1 MSRLVVGDRV
11 TPDLD
16 GVAREKILNDLERVL
31 ASTQFHSSRK
41 CTRFLRHIVECTLD
55 QQLDRLKE
63 RTIGVDVFE
72 RDALYDTNQDP
83 VVRGT
88 AGEVRKRLA
97 QYYLASVQP
106 DEVRFSLPA
115 GSYVPEINV
124 SPLPLASLPSAA
136 QRPVFSPVPNS
147 AAPAGVRRPSWRGAL
162 PVLAVLAV
170 SAVVAIS
177 LLYRPVAPLT
187 QFWDPV
193 LAGKR
198 PILVCIGQP
207 KEYTFRPE
215 TANALD
221 SWFSR
226 QMNDSPA
233 EVPFSNVPIGQIL
246 PLWQNSVSLADAQS
260 FARMYSLFAR
270 RSVQADLRGD
280 RSVSLS
286 DLRERSSVMVGAFN
300 NQWTLNLQ
308 GELRFYFE
316 NDSRNHSQLIRD
328 RLNPTQTRG
337 LIEPWPPS
345 SSIKTD
351 YALVTRF
358 HSHTT
363 EQMILMV
370 GGIAQYGTEAAAE
383 FVTNPS
389 YFSEAL
395 KNAPPD
401 WRNKNMQI
409 LLSTRVLSQT
419 GGPPRVLATYFW

>member
-1 MSRLVVGDRV
+1 MSRLVAGDRV
-11 TPDLD
+11 APELG
-16 GVAREKILNDLERVL
+16 GVARERVLNDLERVL

-83 VVRGT
+83 IVRGT

-115 GSYVPEINV
+115 GSYVPEIQV
-124 SPLPLASLPSAA
+124 SPVASAPALTH
-136 QRPVFSPVPNS
+136 QPVFSPVPDK
-147 AAPAGVRRPSWRGAL
+147 AVRRGAL
-162 PVLAVLAV
+162 ALFAVLAV
-170 SAVVAIS
+170 VSIVAIS
-177 LLYRPVAPLT
+177 LLYRPAAPLA

-193 LAGKR
+193 LSGKR

-233 EVPFSNVPIGQIL
+233 EAPFSSVPIGQIL

-270 RSVQADLRGD
+270 RGVQADLRGD

-308 GELRFYFE
+308 GDLRFYFE
-316 NDSRNHSQLIRD
+316 NDSRHHSQVIRD
-328 RLNPTQTRG
+328 RLNPTESRG

-351 YALVTRF
+351 YALVSRF
-358 HSHTT
+358 RSRTT

-389 YFSEAL
+389 YFSQAL

-401 WRNKNMQI
+401 WRKKNVQI

-419 GGPPRVLATYFW
+419 GGPPTVLATYFW

>member
-1 MSRLVVGDRV
+1 MSRLVAGDRV
-11 TPDLD
+11 APELG
-16 GVAREKILNDLERVL
+16 GVAREKVLNDLERVL
-31 ASTQFHSSRK
+31 ASAQFHSSRK
-41 CTRFLRHIVECTLD
+41 CTRFLRHIVECSLD

-83 VVRGT
+83 IVRGT

-124 SPLPLASLPSAA
+124 SPAPLASLPVLSH
-136 QRPVFSPVPNS
+136 QPVFSPVS
-147 AAPAGVRRPSWRGAL
+147 EKVAWRGVL

-170 SAVVAIS
+170 LTVVAIS
-177 LLYRPVAPLT
+177 LLYRPAAPLA

-233 EVPFSNVPIGQIL
+233 EAPFSSVPIGQIL

-260 FARMYSLFAR
+260 FARMYSLFAHR
-270 RSVQADLRGD
+270 GVQADLRGD

-308 GELRFYFE
+308 GDLRFYFE
-316 NDSRNHSQLIRD
+316 NDSRNHSQVIRD
-328 RLNPTQTRG
+328 RLNPTQSRG

-351 YALVTRF
+351 YALVSRF
-358 HSHTT
+358 RSHTT

-383 FVTNPS
+383 FVTTPS

-395 KNAPPD
+395 KNAPPN
-401 WRNKNMQI
+401 WRKKNMQI

-419 GGPPRVLATYFW
+419 GGPPTVLATYFW

>member
-11 TPDLD
+11 APELG

-83 VVRGT
+83 IVRGT

-97 QYYLASVQP
+97 QYYIASIQH

-115 GSYVPEINV
+115 GSYVPEIQL
-124 SPLPLASLPSAA
+124 SPPPPAPPL
-136 QRPVFSPVPNS
+136 PVFSP
-147 AAPAGVRRPSWRGAL
+147 APLAVRHHRRIPVWPISLAILAILAVASISLFRRPAS
-162 PVLAVLAV
+162 PLAE
-170 SAVVAIS
+170 
-177 LLYRPVAPLT
+177 
-187 QFWDPV
+187 FWDPV

-221 SWFSR
+221 SWFSH
-226 QMNDSPA
+226 QMNDSPVDA
-233 EVPFSNVPIGQIL
+233 PFSSVAIGQIL

-270 RSVQADLRGD
+270 RGVQADLRGD

-308 GELRFYFE
+308 GDLRFYFE
-316 NDSRNHSQLIRD
+316 NDSHNHSQVIRD
-328 RLNPTQTRG
+328 RLNPTQSRG

-351 YALVTRF
+351 YALVSRF
-358 HSHTT
+358 RSRTT

-401 WRNKNMQI
+401 WRKKNMQI

-419 GGPPRVLATYFW
+419 GGPPTVLASYFW

>member
-1 MSRLVVGDRV
+1 
-11 TPDLD
+11 
-16 GVAREKILNDLERVL
+16 
-31 ASTQFHSSRK
+31 
-41 CTRFLRHIVECTLD
+41 LRHVVECTLD

-83 VVRGT
+83 IVRGT

-97 QYYLASVQP
+97 QYYLASVEP

-115 GSYVPEINV
+115 GSYVPEIHV
-124 SPLPLASLPSAA
+124 SPLPLPSPPALA
-136 QRPVFSPVPNS
+136 HQPVFSPVPKK
-147 AAPAGVRRPSWRGAL
+147 AVRRGVL
-162 PVLAVLAV
+162 PVFAVLAVLMA
-170 SAVVAIS
+170 VAIS
-177 LLYRPVAPLT
+177 LLYRPVAPLA

-207 KEYTFRPE
+207 KEYTFRSE

-233 EVPFSNVPIGQIL
+233 EAPFPSVPIGQIL

-260 FARMYSLFAR
+260 FARMYSLFAHR
-270 RSVQADLRGD
+270 GVQADLRGD

-308 GELRFYFE
+308 GDLRFYFE
-316 NDSRNHSQLIRD
+316 NDSRNHSQVIRD
-328 RLNPTQTRG
+328 RLNPTESRG

-351 YALVTRF
+351 YALVSRF
-358 HSHTT
+358 RSRTT

-389 YFSEAL
+389 YFSQAL
-395 KNAPPD
+395 KNAPAD
-401 WRNKNMQI
+401 WRKKNIQI

-419 GGPPRVLATYFW
+419 GGPPTVLAAYFW

>member
-1 MSRLVVGDRV
+1 MSRLVVGDRLV
-11 TPDLD
+11 PELG

-63 RTIGVDVFE
+63 RTIGIDVFE

-83 VVRGT
+83 IVRGT

-97 QYYLASVQP
+97 QYYIASIQH

-115 GSYVPEINV
+115 GSYVPEIQL
-124 SPLPLASLPSAA
+124 SPPLSA
-136 QRPVFSPVPNS
+136 P
-147 AAPAGVRRPSWRGAL
+147 AL
-162 PVLAVLAV
+162 PVFPPTPEAARHHRRFLAWPISLAILALLAVA
-170 SAVVAIS
+170 AIS
-177 LLYRPVAPLT
+177 LSRRPASPLAE
-187 QFWDPV
+187 FWDPV

-221 SWFSR
+221 SWFSH
-226 QMNDSPA
+226 QLNDSPIEA
-233 EVPFSNVPIGQIL
+233 PFSSVPIGQIL

-270 RSVQADLRGD
+270 RGVQADLRGD
-280 RSVSLS
+280 RTVSLS

-308 GELRFYFE
+308 GDLRFYFE
-316 NDSRNHSQLIRD
+316 NDSRHHSQVIRD
-328 RLNPTQTRG
+328 RLNPTQSRG

-351 YALVTRF
+351 YALVSRF
-358 HSHTT
+358 RSRTT

-401 WRNKNMQI
+401 WRKKNMQI

-419 GGPPRVLATYFW
+419 GGPPTVLASYFW

>member
-11 TPDLD
+11 APEFHGL
-16 GVAREKILNDLERVL
+16 AREKILNDLERVL

-55 QQLDRLKE
+55 QQLNRLKE

-115 GSYVPEINV
+115 GSYVPEIHV
-124 SPLPLASLPSAA
+124 SPPPVVALPAVSR
-136 QRPVFSPVPNS
+136 QPVFSP
-147 AAPAGVRRPSWRGAL
+147 APEKVVRRRVL
-162 PVLAVLAV
+162 PVLVVLAV
-170 SAVVAIS
+170 STVVAIS
-177 LLYRPVAPLT
+177 LLYRPVAPLA

-226 QMNDSPA
+226 QMNDTPVEA
-233 EVPFSNVPIGQIL
+233 PFASVPIGQIL

-270 RSVQADLRGD
+270 RSIQADLRGD

-300 NQWTLNLQ
+300 NQWTLSLQ
-308 GELRFYFE
+308 SDLRFYFE
-316 NDSRNHSQLIRD
+316 NDSRHHAQVIRD
-328 RLNPTQTRG
+328 RLNPTQSRG

-351 YALVTRF
+351 YALVSRF
-358 HSHTT
+358 RSRTT

-395 KNAPPD
+395 KHAPPD
-401 WRNKNMQI
+401 WRKKNMQI

-419 GGPPRVLATYFW
+419 GGPPTVLATYFW

>member
-1 MSRLVVGDRV
+1 LG
-11 TPDLD
+11 
-16 GVAREKILNDLERVL
+16 GVAREKVLNDLERVL

-83 VVRGT
+83 IVRGT

-106 DEVRFSLPA
+106 EEVRFSLPA
-115 GSYVPEINV
+115 GSYVPEIHL
-124 SPLPLASLPSAA
+124 SPPPSAPA
-136 QRPVFSPVPNS
+136 LPVFSPAPE
-147 AAPAGVRRPSWRGAL
+147 AARHHRRFPVWPVSLAILAILAVASISLFRRPAS
-162 PVLAVLAV
+162 PLAE
-170 SAVVAIS
+170 
-177 LLYRPVAPLT
+177 
-187 QFWDPV
+187 FWDPV

-233 EVPFSNVPIGQIL
+233 EAPFSSVAIDQIL

-270 RSVQADLRGD
+270 RGVQADLRGD

-308 GELRFYFE
+308 GDLRFYFE
-316 NDSRNHSQLIRD
+316 NDSRHHAQVIRD
-328 RLNPTQTRG
+328 RLNPTQSRG

-351 YALVTRF
+351 YALVSRF
-358 HSHTT
+358 RSRTT

-395 KNAPPD
+395 KNAPAD
-401 WRNKNMQI
+401 WRKKNMQI

-419 GGPPRVLATYFW
+419 GGPPTVLATYFW

>member
-1 MSRLVVGDRV
+1 LG
-11 TPDLD
+11 
-16 GVAREKILNDLERVL
+16 GVDREKILNDLERVL
-31 ASTQFHSSRK
+31 ASAQFHSSRK
-41 CTRFLRHIVECTLD
+41 CTRFLRHVVECTLD

-83 VVRGT
+83 IVRGT

-115 GSYVPEINV
+115 GSYVPEIHV
-124 SPLPLASLPSAA
+124 SPLPLASAPALAH
-136 QRPVFSPVPNS
+136 QTVFSPVPDR
-147 AAPAGVRRPSWRGAL
+147 AARRGAL
-162 PVLAVLAV
+162 PVLALLAV
-170 SAVVAIS
+170 LTVVAIS
-177 LLYRPVAPLT
+177 LLYRPAPTPLA

-207 KEYTFRPE
+207 KEYTFRSE
-215 TANALD
+215 TAHALD

-233 EVPFSNVPIGQIL
+233 EAPFSSVPIGQIL

-260 FARMYSLFAR
+260 FARMYSLFAHR
-270 RSVQADLRGD
+270 GVLADLRGD

-308 GELRFYFE
+308 GDLRFYFE
-316 NDSRNHSQLIRD
+316 NDSSNHSQVIRD
-328 RLNPTQTRG
+328 RLNPTQSRG

-351 YALVTRF
+351 YALVSRF
-358 HSHTT
+358 RSRTT

-383 FVTNPS
+383 FVTTPS

-401 WRNKNMQI
+401 WRKKNMQI

-419 GGPPRVLATYFW
+419 GGPPTVLATYFW

>member
-1 MSRLVVGDRV
+1 
-11 TPDLD
+11 
-16 GVAREKILNDLERVL
+16 VL
-31 ASTQFHSSRK
+31 ASAQFHSSRK
-41 CTRFLRHIVECTLD
+41 CTRFLRHVVECALD

-83 VVRGT
+83 IVRGT

-115 GSYVPEINV
+115 GSYVPEIHV
-124 SPLPLASLPSAA
+124 SPLPLPSPPALA
-136 QRPVFSPVPNS
+136 HQPVFSPVPEK
-147 AAPAGVRRPSWRGAL
+147 AVRRGVL

-170 SAVVAIS
+170 LMAVAVS
-177 LLYRPVAPLT
+177 LLYRPAAPLA

-207 KEYTFRPE
+207 KEYTFRSE

-233 EVPFSNVPIGQIL
+233 EAPFPSVPIGQIL

-260 FARMYSLFAR
+260 FARMYSLFAHR
-270 RSVQADLRGD
+270 GVQADLRGD

-308 GELRFYFE
+308 GDLRFYFE
-316 NDSRNHSQLIRD
+316 NDSRNHSQVIRD
-328 RLNPTQTRG
+328 RVNPTESRG

-351 YALVTRF
+351 YALVSRF
-358 HSHTT
+358 RSRTT

-389 YFSEAL
+389 YFSQAL
-395 KNAPPD
+395 KNAPAD
-401 WRNKNMQI
+401 WRKKNIQI

-419 GGPPRVLATYFW
+419 GGPPTVLAAYFW

>member
-1 MSRLVVGDRV
+1 MSRLVAGDRLA
-11 TPDLD
+11 PGLS

-31 ASTQFHSSRK
+31 ASAQFHSSRK
-41 CTRFLRHIVECTLD
+41 CTRFLRHVVECALD

-83 VVRGT
+83 IVRGT

-115 GSYVPEINV
+115 GSYVPEIHV
-124 SPLPLASLPSAA
+124 SPLPLPSPPALA
-136 QRPVFSPVPNS
+136 HQPVFSPVPEK
-147 AAPAGVRRPSWRGAL
+147 AVRRGVL

-170 SAVVAIS
+170 LMAVAVS
-177 LLYRPVAPLT
+177 LLYRPAAPLA

-207 KEYTFRPE
+207 KEYTFRSE

-233 EVPFSNVPIGQIL
+233 EAPFPSVPIGQIL

-260 FARMYSLFAR
+260 FARMYSLFAHR
-270 RSVQADLRGD
+270 GVQADLRGD

-308 GELRFYFE
+308 GDLRFYFE
-316 NDSRNHSQLIRD
+316 NDSRNHSQVIRD
-328 RLNPTQTRG
+328 RLNPTESRG

-351 YALVTRF
+351 YALVSRF
-358 HSHTT
+358 RSRTT

-383 FVTNPS
+383 FVTNPG
-389 YFSEAL
+389 YFSQAL
-395 KNAPPD
+395 KNAPAD
-401 WRNKNMQI
+401 WRKKNIQI

-419 GGPPRVLATYFW
+419 GGPPTVLAAYFW

>member
-1 MSRLVVGDRV
+1 MSRVVAGGRSIV
-11 TPDLD
+11 EWLE
-16 GVAREKILNDLERVL
+16 VSREKILTDLERVL
-31 ASTQFHSSRK
+31 ASPQFHSSRK

-83 VVRGT
+83 IVRGT

-97 QYYLASVQP
+97 QYYLASVEH

-124 SPLPLASLPSAA
+124 SPLPVAA
-136 QRPVFSPVPNS
+136 PMPVFSPIPG
-147 AAPAGVRRPSWRGAL
+147 AAPRHRRSPGGPIL
-162 PVLAVLAV
+162 LLIVAVLAV
-170 SAVVAIS
+170 AAIS
-177 LLYRPVAPLT
+177 LFRRPVSPLAE
-187 QFWDPV
+187 FWNPI
-193 LAGKR
+193 LSGKR
-198 PILVCIGQP
+198 PVLVCIGQP

-221 SWFSR
+221 TWFSH
-226 QMNDSPA
+226 QMNDSPVEA
-233 EVPFSNVPIGQIL
+233 PFTSVPIGQIL

-270 RSVQADLRGD
+270 RGVQADLRGD

-286 DLRERSSVMVGAFN
+286 DLRERPSVVVGAFN
-300 NQWTLNLQ
+300 NQWTFNLQ
-308 GELRFYFE
+308 GDLRFYFE
-316 NDSRNHSQLIRD
+316 NDSHNHSQVIRD
-328 RLNPTQTRG
+328 RLNPTQSRG
-337 LIEPWPPS
+337 LVEPWPPS

-358 HSHTT
+358 RSHTT
-363 EQMILMV
+363 EQMVLMV

-395 KNAPPD
+395 KDAPPD
-401 WRNKNMQI
+401 WRKKNIQI

>member
-1 MSRLVVGDRV
+1 MSRLVAGDR
-11 TPDLD
+11 PALDLL
-16 GVAREKILNDLERVL
+16 GIPREKILNDLERVL

-55 QQLDRLKE
+55 HQLDRLKE

-83 VVRGT
+83 IVRGT

-97 QYYLASVQP
+97 QYYIASVQP

-115 GSYVPEINV
+115 GSYVPEIHP
-124 SPLPLASLPSAA
+124 SPPPLVSLPGLAPV
-136 QRPVFSPVPNS
+136 PVFAPVPDS
-147 AAPAGVRRPSWRGAL
+147 APRGARHVGWRSFL
-162 PVLAVLAV
+162 PVLAIVAVLAT
-170 SAVVAIS
+170 VAAS
-177 LLYRPVAPLT
+177 LLYRPVSPLA
-187 QFWDPV
+187 QFWDPI

-198 PILVCIGQP
+198 PVLVCIGQP
-207 KEYTFRPE
+207 KEYTFRSE

-233 EVPFSNVPIGQIL
+233 EAPFSSVPIGQIL

-270 RSVQADLRGD
+270 RGVQADLRGD

-316 NDSRNHSQLIRD
+316 NDTRNHSQVIRD
-328 RLNPTQTRG
+328 RLNPTQIRG

-358 HSHTT
+358 RSHTT

-370 GGIAQYGTEAAAE
+370 GGIAQYGTESAAE

-395 KNAPPD
+395 KDAPAD

-419 GGPPRVLATYFW
+419 GGPPRVLATHFW

>member
-1 MSRLVVGDRV
+1 MSRLVGGDRLV
-11 TPDLD
+11 PDLV
-16 GVAREKILNDLERVL
+16 GVSREKILNDLERVL
-31 ASTQFHSSRK
+31 ASAQFHSSRK

-83 VVRGT
+83 IVRGT

-97 QYYLASVQP
+97 QYYLASSQP

-115 GSYVPEINV
+115 GSYVPEIQL
-124 SPLPLASLPSAA
+124 SPLPLPS
-136 QRPVFSPVPNS
+136 PVFAPVPD
-147 AAPAGVRRPSWRGAL
+147 ARHTQPAGWRGFFPL
-162 PVLAVLAV
+162 LAVLVVLAAV
-170 SAVVAIS
+170 AAS
-177 LLYRPVAPLT
+177 LLYRPVSPLA
-187 QFWDPV
+187 QFWDPI
-193 LAGKR
+193 LTGKR
-198 PILVCIGQP
+198 PVLVCIGQP

-215 TANALD
+215 IANALD
-221 SWFSR
+221 AWFSR

-233 EVPFSNVPIGQIL
+233 EPPLTSVAIGQIL

-270 RSVQADLRGD
+270 RAVQADLRGD

-286 DLRERSSVMVGAFN
+286 DLRERPSVLVGAFN
-300 NQWTLNLQ
+300 NQWTLSLQ
-308 GELRFYFE
+308 GDLRFYFE
-316 NDSRNHSQLIRD
+316 NDSHNHAQIIRD
-328 RLNPTQTRG
+328 RLHRTQSLG
-337 LIEPWPPS
+337 LVEPWPPS

-351 YALVTRF
+351 YALVSRF
-358 HSHTT
+358 RSHTT

-370 GGIAQYGTEAAAE
+370 AGIAQYGTESAAE
-383 FVTNPS
+383 FVTNPT

-395 KNAPPD
+395 KDAPSD
-401 WRNKNMQI
+401 WRNKNIQI

-419 GGPPRVLATYFW
+419 SGPPRVVATYFW